1 MTISNIIHNIILG
14 IKYESMALGMAVNI
28 FMLVVLIG
36 TIYEYH
42 KKNKGD

>member
-1 MTISNIIHNIILG
+1 MTISNITHNIILG
-14 IKYESMALGMAVNI
+14 IKYECMALGMAVNI
-28 FMLVVLIG
+28 FILAVLIG